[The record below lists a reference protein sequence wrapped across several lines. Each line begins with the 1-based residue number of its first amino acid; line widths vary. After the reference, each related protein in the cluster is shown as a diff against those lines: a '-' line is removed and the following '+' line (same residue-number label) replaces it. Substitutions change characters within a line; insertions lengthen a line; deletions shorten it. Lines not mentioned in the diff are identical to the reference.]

1 MTYLLYGINDY
12 LINEEIKKII
22 AKYEIDSDSITNYYQ
37 EDLIKDIIDDAY
49 TMPLFS
55 DKKLI
60 IVNDDIFDANNS
72 KIIENYL
79 SKENETTILIFI
91 LKVEKLD
98 ERKKVFKGFKNKIEC
113 NKTNINNKVKEMLD
127 GYTISFTTIN
137 KLIARV
143 GEDLFTLNS
152 EVAKLKL
159 FKINDKVITDEDLS
173 LTTKNIND
181 NIFDFVDYYI
191 NKNTEKS
198 LELYQNLIL
207 KNYEPIAII
216 ALIANQIR
224 LMYQVK
230 ILYTKGNSNDDI
242 AKILEVHP
250 YRVKLALEKS
260 QHYNS
265 ETLLNLLDNLADLD
279 LKIKTGLIE
288 PEIGLELFLIGM

>member
-152 EVAKLKL
+152 EVEKLKL

-260 QHYNS
+260 QQYNS
-265 ETLLNLLDNLADLD
+265 LTLLNLLDNLANLD